1 MSFLYLPR
9 KQRGR
14 LTAGAAP
21 GLYCRGDAYRGL
33 FRTEL
38 IAPGFADG
46 NSSGGETA
54 LIIRSL
60 SLKTPSLRVTND
72 DVLAAIAKANPDVPA
87 RTVDKYCRTLEHLL
101 KRAGAQTRF
110 YRDRTKGETA
120 LGLIIDAATRA
131 IEDSGAAPSDIDAII
146 FCGVARGF
154 LEPASAAFVS
164 GALGLTC
171 DAFDVSEACMSW
183 VRALHIAYNFL
194 TAGTYSTV
202 LIVNGE
208 FTVFEHGLPDICVI
222 KSLEQLRYTFAAF
235 TIGEAASATVVS
247 ASPHPWH
254 FRFRS
259 DPSLVDLCTLPIKG
273 YEDFARPSRR
283 LGLNGPHQLVA
294 FSHELFSAAADQM
307 TRFVRETYADPKRFA
322 IWFPHAASASLCD
335 AVARRLELGER
346 VYSRAFAAYG
356 NLVSASIPAGMAM
369 ALEEGRLRRGDHV
382 VLCPASAGLSLALVD
397 GQY

>member
-1 MSFLYLPR
+1 
-9 KQRGR
+9 
-14 LTAGAAP
+14 
-21 GLYCRGDAYRGL
+21 
-33 FRTEL
+33 
-38 IAPGFADG
+38 
-46 NSSGGETA
+46 

-72 DVLAAIAKANPDVPA
+72 DVLAAILKANPDMPS
-87 RTVDKYCRTLEHLL
+87 RNVDKYCQTLARLL

-110 YRDRTKGETA
+110 YRNRAKGETA
-120 LGLIIDAATRA
+120 LGLIVEAATCA
-131 IEDSGAAPSDIDAII
+131 IRDSGAAPSDIDAVI

-154 LEPASAAFVS
+154 LEPATAAFV
-164 GALGLTC
+164 GEALGLTC

-183 VRALHIAYNFL
+183 VRALHIAYTFL
-194 TAGTYSTV
+194 KSGTYSTV

-208 FTVFEHGLPDICVI
+208 FTVFEHGLPDTCVI
-222 KSLEQLRYTFAAF
+222 RSREQLRYTFAAF

-247 ASPHPWH
+247 ASPRQWH

-273 YEDFARPSRR
+273 YEDFSRPSSR

-307 TRFVRETYADPKRFA
+307 TRFVRETYADPKRFD

-335 AVARRLELGER
+335 AVARRLDLGDR

-356 NLVSASIPAGMAM
+356 NVVSASIPAAIAM
-369 ALEEGRLRRGDHV
+369 ALEEGRLKRGDHL
-382 VLCPASAGLSLALVD
+382 VLCPASAGMSLALVD